1 MHTAAPA
8 ASGPACGAVAGRYH
22 LMLLPT
28 LDLRILAAV
37 ADVPPATWDALLAHE
52 PAAAS
57 PFVRHAF
64 LDALESSGCASA
76 RTGWRPR
83 HLTLWRGERLVAAAP
98 AYVRHGSDGDFSRDW
113 EWAAAAERAGLGYYP
128 KLLLA
133 VPFTPASGRRL
144 LVAAGE
150 PRERAVAALV
160 AGARALADAEGLRS
174 IHVLFA
180 QEDEAASL
188 ERAGLAL
195 RVDFQYHWRNAGYRT
210 FDDFLA
216 RFSSKRRNALKRERA
231 APARQGLTLRTVT
244 GAELSA
250 DARGW
255 ARDMFDLHRR
265 SVDRMAWGM
274 RWVNRGFY
282 ERALAGMP
290 DALEIVEARR
300 EGRLVAAAFNGVSTA
315 RLYGRYWGCRE
326 DHPFLHFNVCL
337 YHSVESCI
345 RRGLQAFEGGAGGDH
360 KLARGF
366 EPTLTS
372 SAHLFLDARLDA
384 PLRRHLALEAR
395 ERRAALGRWRADAP
409 VLKVVED
416 DGERPTGG

>member
-1 MHTAAPA
+1 MRPAHLRAALLA
-8 ASGPACGAVAGRYH
+8 ARAPGAITT
-22 LMLLPT
+22 LLPT
-28 LDLRILAAV
+28 LDLRILGAV
-37 ADVPPATWDALLAHE
+37 ADVPHAAWDALHAHE
-52 PAAAS
+52 AAAAS

-64 LDALESSGCASA
+64 LDALEGSGCATA
-76 RTGWRPR
+76 RTGWSPR

-128 KLLLA
+128 KLLVA
-133 VPFTPASGRRL
+133 VPFTPVTGRRL

-150 PRERAVAALV
+150 PREPAVAALV

-174 IHVLFA
+174 IHALFA
-180 QEDEAASL
+180 QADEAALL
-188 ERAGLAL
+188 ERTGLAL

-216 RFSSKRRNALKRERA
+216 RFTSKRRNALKRERA
-231 APARQGLTLRTVT
+231 APARQGIALRTVT

-250 DARGW
+250 DARSW
-255 ARDMFDLHRR
+255 AKEVFDLHRR

-282 ERALAGMP
+282 ERALSGMP
-290 DALEIVEARR
+290 DALEVVEARR
-300 EGRLVAAAFNGVSTA
+300 EGRLVAAAFNGVSPA

-337 YHSVESCI
+337 YHSVEACI
-345 RRGLQAFEGGAGGDH
+345 RRGLEAFEGGAGGDH
-360 KLARGF
+360 KLVRGF
-366 EPTLTS
+366 EPALTH
-372 SAHLFLDARLDA
+372 SAHLFLEKRLDA
-384 PLRRHLALEAR
+384 PLRRHLALEAS
-395 ERRAALGRWRADAP
+395 ERRAALARWRADAP
-409 VLKVVED
+409 VLKVMED
-416 DGERPTGG
+416 DGERPSGG